1 MKRQDRKGFIDG
13 LYMGAVMS
21 LVLGFLALYLLTAFG
36 QASLTENHWPPLIRI
51 FDWMRNNLGLS
62 IVPFALTLGFF
73 LDGLGRLVRCLDEK
87 QPPERVA
94 QLESLTDVW
103 ISLFFGIGVIWTAVG
118 MRSALLYALGTPG
131 QIDGGQAITVLQR
144 LVDGGILTALS
155 TTILGGAGGYLM
167 RLVKTL
173 RIGARLNRYYDT
185 RERVQADRVESLLND
200 IRQSLRSAPIQRLDA
215 SDAPGDQG

>member
-1 MKRQDRKGFIDG
+1 
-13 LYMGAVMS
+13 MS
-21 LVLGFLALYLLTAFG
+21 LVLGFLALYLLTVFG
-36 QASLTENHWPPLIRI
+36 QGSLTENQWPPLVKV
-51 FDWMRNNLGLS
+51 FAWMRDNLGLS

-73 LDGLGRLVRCLDEK
+73 FDGLSRLIRCLDEK
-87 QPPERVA
+87 QPPEQVA

-118 MRSALLYALGTPG
+118 MRGALLHALGTPG
-131 QIDGGQAITVLQR
+131 QIDGGQAITVLES

-173 RIGARLNRYYDT
+173 RIGARLNHYYES
-185 RERVQADRVESLLND
+185 REQVQTDRVESLLND
-200 IRQSLRSAPIQRLDA
+200 INESLRSAPVHRLSA
-215 SDAPGDQG
+215 SDIPRDKA